1 MASIFF
7 FFALPAAIDFH
18 LNFFFILGDHSQ
30 NREARWRLAP
40 FSLPVAHNFLFF
52 FGIDVI
58 WWQGSGLIGRQGV
71 KGLCHHTLIFVAI
84 FRLPFFSISSSS
96 QQLVFLFG
104 NLLWSQRRWLAN
116 FGQNRCCFLVCIIEF
131 IFEVSKKRGKRLKN
145 WTLQLCET
153 VRWIFGFGFTWI
165 LCCRLLIA
173 AVVNQKVKFQAAK
186 GAQFVFQLQLRRK
199 ANVTWSAAAAA
210 STVGKCN
217 KAIEKMVENAM
228 GSILRIRRVCLSV
241 SGHLI

>member
-18 LNFFFILGDHSQ
+18 LNFFFILGDRSQ
-30 NREARWRLAP
+30 NREARRRLAP

-104 NLLWSQRRWLAN
+104 NLLWRQRRWLAN
-116 FGQNRCCFLVCIIEF
+116 FGQNRCCFRLHNWIYFRGQQKARQTFKKLNFTALRNCSLDFRFWIYLDFVLSIADRCGCQ
-131 IFEVSKKRGKRLKN
+131 SKSQIPSCQRCAICL
-145 WTLQLCET
+145 
-153 VRWIFGFGFTWI
+153 
-165 LCCRLLIA
+165 
-173 AVVNQKVKFQAAK
+173 
-186 GAQFVFQLQLRRK
+186 
-199 ANVTWSAAAAA
+199 
-210 STVGKCN
+210 ST
-217 KAIEKMVENAM
+217 AIETKSECDMVSSSSSANGWKMQ
-228 GSILRIRRVCLSV
+228 
-241 SGHLI
+241 